1 MVINW
6 NDFYSHISAARLR
19 AAEICLKIGQAF
31 EQQQELINQC
41 VEELYAALKN
51 LELAQEML
59 SQQNHELTTARE
71 LVEIERQRYQDLFE
85 LVPNPYIVTDRRG
98 KILEANLAAATLL
111 NVPLRFLVGKPL
123 AGFVSKEQLRVFLV
137 KLTRLHEG
145 NQKQDWK
152 MHLQPR
158 NGNSFDATV
167 TVTTVHDVEGRR
179 LMLGW
184 LVRDFT
190 DEKAAAPESLVTQA
204 VQQSVPIVITSAEL
218 DKPGP
223 KFVFVNQAFTQMTGY
238 RLEEIV
244 SKTPRILQG
253 SKTDRSVL
261 NQLRRCLLQGQPF
274 QGEMINYRKDG
285 SEYQVQISCFPI
297 QNDRAEI
304 THFMSIQNLSMESL
318 K

>member
-1 MVINW
+1 MGINW

-19 AAEICLKIGQAF
+19 AAEIYFKIGQTL

-41 VEELYAALKN
+41 LQELYAALKN

-71 LVEIERQRYQDLFE
+71 LVEIERQRYQDLFG

-98 KILEANLAAATLL
+98 KILEANAAAAKLL

-123 AGFVSKEQLRVFLV
+123 AGFVSKEQRRVFLV
-137 KLTRLHEG
+137 KLTKLNEG
-145 NQKQDWK
+145 QKQDWE

-158 NGNSFDATV
+158 NGNLIDATA

-184 LVRDFT
+184 LVHDIT
-190 DEKAAAPESLVTQA
+190 ECKPAVPESLLREALQQA
-204 VQQSVPIVITSAEL
+204 NAPVVITSAEL

-223 KFVFVNQAFTQMTGY
+223 KIVFVNQAFTQMTGY
-238 RLEEIV
+238 TMEEIV
-244 SKTPRILQG
+244 NKTPRILHG
-253 SKTDRSVL
+253 SKTNRSIL
-261 NQLRRCLLQGQPF
+261 NQLRRCLSQGQPF
-274 QGEMINYRKDG
+274 QGEIINYRKDG
-285 SEYQVQISCFPI
+285 SEYKVQLSCFPI
-297 QNDRAEI
+297 HNDRAQI
-304 THFMSIQNLSMESL
+304 THFMSIQNLSMV
-318 K
+318 